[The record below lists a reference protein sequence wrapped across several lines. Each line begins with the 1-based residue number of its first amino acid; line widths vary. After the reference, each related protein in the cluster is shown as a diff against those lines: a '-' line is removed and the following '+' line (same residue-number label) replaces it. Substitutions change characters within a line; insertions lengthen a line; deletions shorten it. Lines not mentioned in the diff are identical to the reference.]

1 MAKKTTTKKS
11 AVKKTS
17 KATAAKKRTA
27 STAKQTKKTVSAK
40 SKPIK
45 QTKAKATQ
53 KKSTSKKFQLGG
65 LLANGKTVVHGLR
78 GLHLLSAGVLTALVA
93 LVYVVMEPVERSIV
107 AGFTA
112 FDVLRGEG
120 VLAPAI
126 RDVVSF
132 DIRHALTAL
141 LAVGIVYSLYTATRG
156 WKKYQSNVSADNYAG
171 RWIFAGVSGAIA
183 IETAALL
190 NGVYDVTTLKLLGL
204 LVVIAAVLSYVAQRL
219 IGVREKIAVVTLAGV
234 AVAVSVLVLAYFVA
248 VSVIYGATLDWYH
261 YVAVAVAS
269 IALFEYGAVQYLQ
282 IKGRKG
288 FVNSEAVEQKYVLTS
303 LIATALFVGILIIG
317 FAA

>member
-27 STAKQTKKTVSAK
+27 STANQTKKTVSAK
-40 SKPIK
+40 TKSLK
-45 QTKAKATQ
+45 QTKANATQ
-53 KKSTSKKFQLGG
+53 KKSTTNKFQRGG
-65 LLANGKTVVHGLR
+65 LLANGKKVVHGLR
-78 GLHLLSAGVLTALVA
+78 GFHLLSVGVLTALVA

-112 FDVLRGEG
+112 FDALRGEE

-132 DIRHALTAL
+132 DVRHALTAL
-141 LAVGIVYSLYTATRG
+141 LAVGILYSLYTATWG
-156 WKKYQSNVSADNYAG
+156 WKKYHNKVSANSYAG
-171 RWIFAGVSGAIA
+171 RWIFAGVSGAIT

-190 NGVYDVTTLKLLGL
+190 NGVYDVTTLKLLGF
-204 LVVIAAVLSYVAQRL
+204 LVVIAAVLAYVAQRL
-219 IGVREKIAVVTLAGV
+219 IGVREKIAVVKLAGI
-234 AVAVSVLVLAYFVA
+234 AVAVSVLVLAYFIVA
-248 VSVIYGATLDWYH
+248 SVIYGATLDWYH
-261 YVAVAVAS
+261 YVVAAIAS

-288 FVNSEAVEQKYVLTS
+288 FLNSEAAEQKYVLTS
-303 LIATALFVGILIIG
+303 LIATALFVGVLIVG